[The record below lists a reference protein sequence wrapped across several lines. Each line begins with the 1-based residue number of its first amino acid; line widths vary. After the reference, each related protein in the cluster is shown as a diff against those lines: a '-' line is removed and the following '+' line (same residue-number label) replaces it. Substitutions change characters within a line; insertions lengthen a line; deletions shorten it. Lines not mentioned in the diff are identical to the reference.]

1 MRREGM
7 LKVMI
12 WEQPERKQSEVWRK
26 ARARMVQKRE
36 QSQVQMS
43 GKVEKQG

>member
-1 MRREGM
+1 M

-26 ARARMVQKRE
+26 ARAQMVKK
-36 QSQVQMS
+36 S
-43 GKVEKQG
+43 